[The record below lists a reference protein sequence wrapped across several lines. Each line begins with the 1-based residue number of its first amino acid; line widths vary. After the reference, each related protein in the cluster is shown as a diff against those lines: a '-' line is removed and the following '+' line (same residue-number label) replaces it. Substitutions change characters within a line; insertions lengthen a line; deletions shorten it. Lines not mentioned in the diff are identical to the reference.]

1 MGAVGS
7 RHGSSVFVCHIIHK
21 RTTGTIN
28 LNLASTGS
36 CEGLLGR
43 EKEIVSVIPPHS
55 LKTHQREKRRVAEL
69 GATIS
74 EVSLIFQLLGSPCV
88 HYVCVCVCVCVC
100 VWGVCVCVC
109 GCVGVCVCVHVSSPG
124 MCSCTLYTHMSV
136 YSNINL

>member
-7 RHGSSVFVCHIIHK
+7 RLGSSVFVCHIIHK

-43 EKEIVSVIPPHS
+43 EKEMVSVIPPHS

-74 EVSLIFQLLGSPCV
+74 EVSVIFQLFRFSLCILCMSGCARVSSLGM
-88 HYVCVCVCVCVC
+88 CVCALCDC
-100 VWGVCVCVC
+100 
-109 GCVGVCVCVHVSSPG
+109 
-124 MCSCTLYTHMSV
+124 MF
-136 YSNINL
+136 